1 MKFKDLGGFFM
12 IIDCGGN
19 SPSNLEQAKKTLENE
34 GYSPKECYIVEKN
47 GEIVGHFLDL
57 FFKNTIIDDDK
68 NMKIEK
74 MSPEEIR
81 EKVQK
86 IYSEVEKDG
95 IELEIK
101 Y

>member
-1 MKFKDLGGFFM
+1 MKFKNYDGFFM
-12 IIDCGGN
+12 VIDCGGN
-19 SPSNLEQAKKTLENE
+19 SRINLKQARETFKKD
-34 GYSPKECYIVEKN
+34 GHSPKECYLVEKN
-47 GEIVGHFLDL
+47 GNVEGDFLEL
-57 FFKNTIIDDDK
+57 FFKNIIIDDDK